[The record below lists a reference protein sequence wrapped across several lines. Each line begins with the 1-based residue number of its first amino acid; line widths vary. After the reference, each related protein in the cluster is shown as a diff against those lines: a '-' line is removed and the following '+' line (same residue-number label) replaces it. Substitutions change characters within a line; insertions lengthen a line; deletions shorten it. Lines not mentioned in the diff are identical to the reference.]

1 MIDSNQSCEIAL
13 LALTPQSERQCGL
26 AEICRADYFTSPE
39 IAPAEFGVGLRC
51 VRLACASVL
60 ALSG

>member
-1 MIDSNQSCEIAL
+1 MTL
-13 LALTPQSERQCGL
+13 LANQARNHQ
-26 AEICRADYFTSPE
+26 AYFTSPE

-51 VRLACASVL
+51 VRLACAGVL